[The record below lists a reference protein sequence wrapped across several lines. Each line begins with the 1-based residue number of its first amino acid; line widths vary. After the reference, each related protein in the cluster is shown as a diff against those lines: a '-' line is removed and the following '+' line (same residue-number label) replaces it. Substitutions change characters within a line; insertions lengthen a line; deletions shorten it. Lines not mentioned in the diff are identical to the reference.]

1 MRFFDGLTK
10 EQREEAILRLK
21 DEDVRSD
28 FDQAY
33 KRFAES
39 MDKVMPSP
47 KAEPFIADLKH
58 AGMIRQLAKSRFT
71 IDDGLD
77 IADCGEKVRQ
87 LVHKYLV
94 TQGIEVRDPIQLL
107 DSRFKEEIESNRTPE
122 AKAAQIEHAIKKEI
136 SVKIEQD
143 EVYYTKISDRL
154 KVLLQ
159 KFKDRQLTI
168 DDLIVEQLKLREE
181 LVQKELGKTRSGL
194 TKEQE
199 PYYNKLL
206 EVYEG
211 VHDEVVLKE
220 WAVEVQGYFEKR
232 VSPIPDWKSK
242 LDFKRKLNADLKIL
256 LLKKTKKMDD
266 ANMLVGYFSALAE
279 IQY

>member
-1 MRFFDGLTK
+1 M
-10 EQREEAILRLK
+10 
-21 DEDVRSD
+21 
-28 FDQAY
+28 
-33 KRFAES
+33 
-39 MDKVMPSP
+39 
-47 KAEPFIADLKH
+47 
-58 AGMIRQLAKSRFT
+58 
-71 IDDGLD
+71 
-77 IADCGEKVRQ
+77 RQ

-107 DSRFKEEIESNRTPE
+107 DSRFKEEIESNTTPE

-143 EVYYTKISDRL
+143 EVYYTKVSERL

-168 DDLIVEQLKLREE
+168 DELIKEQLNLREE
-181 LVQKELGKTRSGL
+181 LVQKELGKTKSGL

-199 PYYNKLL
+199 PFYNKLM

-211 VHDEVVLKE
+211 VHDDVILKE
-220 WAVEVQGYFEKR
+220 WSVEVQRYFEVR

-256 LLKKTKKMDD
+256 LLKKTKNIND
-266 ANMLVGYFSALAE
+266 ANMLVGYFGALAE